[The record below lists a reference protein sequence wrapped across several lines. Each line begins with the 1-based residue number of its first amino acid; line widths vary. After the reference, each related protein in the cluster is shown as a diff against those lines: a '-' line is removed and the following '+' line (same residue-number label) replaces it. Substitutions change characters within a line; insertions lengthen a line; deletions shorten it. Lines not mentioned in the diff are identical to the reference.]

1 MKSTLHDVYIYRDDD
16 PKLVEQYEECFQV
29 DQHLRMDYYH
39 LVYTETSNGL
49 HFIHTEGASEPIP
62 KLSQDFQSRLEK
74 LIIPT
79 IDELCYVIAS
89 YRLDCL
95 IEEIYLTIPNPAISE
110 EVLPK
115 SVLELIRPTHGY
127 MLYREQ
133 GVKFYQLATGCV
145 ETTANNWLAGARSKK
160 RVILDN
166 VPDLKIDG
174 IPSTYIDKLFP
185 PNGGLPYLI
194 KKPDQ
199 EAQTLLEFLQS
210 K

>member
-1 MKSTLHDVYIYRDDD
+1 MKSTLHDVYLYRDDD
-16 PKLVEQYEECFQV
+16 PKLVEQYEECFQI

-62 KLSQDFQSRLEK
+62 KLRREFHSRIEN
-74 LIIPT
+74 LINPT
-79 IDELCYVIAS
+79 IDALCFMIAS

-95 IEEIYLTIPNPAISE
+95 IEEINLPIPNPAISE
-110 EVLPK
+110 EVLPN
-115 SVLELIRPTHGY
+115 SVLELIQPTNGY

-133 GVKFYQLATGCV
+133 GVKFYQLATGCDDV
-145 ETTANNWLAGARSKK
+145 AANYWLAGARSKK

-166 VPDLKIDG
+166 VHKLEIEG
-174 IPSTYIDKLFP
+174 MPSTYIDKLFP
-185 PNGGLPYLI
+185 LNGGLPYLI